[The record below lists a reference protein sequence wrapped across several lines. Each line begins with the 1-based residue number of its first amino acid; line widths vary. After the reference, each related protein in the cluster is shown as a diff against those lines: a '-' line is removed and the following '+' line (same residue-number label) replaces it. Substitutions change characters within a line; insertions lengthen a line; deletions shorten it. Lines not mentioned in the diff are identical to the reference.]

1 MFAYGKKMQLALS
14 DKLRRAG
21 LMAGAG
27 AVLLIGAGFLL
38 ATLWTWLAT
47 HLGWGP
53 LWASLAIGAGF
64 SLIGLILLLL
74 ASRERHPTPST
85 DELRSEIEERA
96 NLMVDAALNKATG
109 AADAAIN
116 RATQK
121 ATRLMGAAGQRV
133 QAVSDQ
139 VAYGADRFADRAEAQ
154 AQTAA
159 HRVREAAES
168 GLGTASAALDEAAAR
183 AGRSRTAA
191 VAPLIGAFAVGLTLA
206 SRLRGRRHQDD
217 WDDPEDG
224 A

>member
-1 MFAYGKKMQLALS
+1 MFAYGRKMQLALS
-14 DKLRRAG
+14 DKLRRVG

-27 AVLLIGAGFLL
+27 ALLLIGGGFLL
-38 ATLWTWLAT
+38 AGLWTWLAT
-47 HLGWGP
+47 YLAWGP

-64 SLIGLILLLL
+64 VLIALILLL
-74 ASRERHPTPST
+74 AAGRERHPTPST
-85 DELRSEIEERA
+85 DELRAEIEERA
-96 NLMVDAALNKATG
+96 NLMVDAALDKATG

-121 ATRLMGAAGQRV
+121 AGRLMDAAGQRM

-159 HRVREAAES
+159 HRVREAVES
-168 GLGTASAALDEAAAR
+168 GLGTGRTASDDADHR
-183 AGRSRTAA
+183 AGRAQTAA
-191 VAPLIGAFAVGLTLA
+191 ITPLIGAFAVGLTLA
-206 SRLRGRRHQDD
+206 SRLRRRRDEDD
-217 WDDPEDG
+217 GDDLDDR